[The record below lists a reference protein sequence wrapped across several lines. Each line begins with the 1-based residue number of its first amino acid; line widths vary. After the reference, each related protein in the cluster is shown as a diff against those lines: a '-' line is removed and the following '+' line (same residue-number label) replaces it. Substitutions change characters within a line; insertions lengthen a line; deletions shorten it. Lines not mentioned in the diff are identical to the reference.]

1 MKITATNE
9 AEEGVIGYEVV
20 KLSKSKNVSVPTT
33 GEEAVEVKASGKIM
47 VYNNFS
53 SEPQRLIIR
62 TRFETKEGLIYR
74 IPESIVVPGKTVKNG
89 VETPGSKEIGV
100 FADEPGDKYNI
111 KRQILISPDLKMTP
125 IVMKTFMPDRLQK

>member
-1 MKITATNE
+1 M
-9 AEEGVIGYEVV
+9 
-20 KLSKSKNVSVPTT
+20 PTT

-74 IPESIVVPGKTVKNG
+74 IPESIVVPGKTVKMG
-89 VETPGSKEIGV
+89 WETPGSKEIGV
-100 FADEPGDKYNI
+100 FADEPG
-111 KRQILISPDLKMTP
+111 R
-125 IVMKTFMPDRLQK
+125 